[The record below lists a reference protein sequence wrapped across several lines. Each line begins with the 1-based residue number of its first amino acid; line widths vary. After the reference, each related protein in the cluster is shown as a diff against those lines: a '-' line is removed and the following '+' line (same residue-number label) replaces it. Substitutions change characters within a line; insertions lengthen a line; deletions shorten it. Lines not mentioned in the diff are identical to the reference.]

1 MALSESQRSIIKQQT
16 DEFLCRSKSF
26 KSLSAEKQR
35 EITRNTSKVL
45 ELLAEDAGSTGAVF
59 ELLGNR
65 KPYTQAKDPY
75 AVGLEEQLGRPGD
88 KLVAD
93 RSQYSPNGPPPPAE
107 FGTGLMTGI
116 QGAGQL
122 MSEVDFP
129 VFVAELIRGV
139 FQAIVDASIQQMQ
152 AYSELVQSVALSLN
166 EFRDQNVT
174 ENQARDQ
181 LVSQYPN
188 LMQMSF
194 EGDTPK
200 VIPREEAMFAD
211 LPDFASEFGLEEEV
225 TELDE
230 ETIEKVLVPAV
241 RNNLA
246 ARRQKLLATMVLM
259 GINRII
265 VTDGR
270 INAKVRFTF
279 AASDTMHQTR
289 RDIDWKKVGET
300 QFGYSTSNRWTSGE
314 FRYSQPVIKLANVT
328 DTETD
333 AQLQAAASLTGE
345 VSIKFRSET
354 LPLERLVDNDQV
366 VRLNEVQ
373 AGAGRGVRAQRAQP
387 PSQQS
392 QTPAATPAT

>member
-26 KSLSAEKQR
+26 NSLPDMKRE
-35 EITRNTSKVL
+35 EITHNTSKVL
-45 ELLAEDAGSTGAVF
+45 ELLAEDTGSTGAVS
-59 ELLGNR
+59 ELLGLGNR
-65 KPYTQAKDPY
+65 KPYKQIKDPY
-75 AVGLEEQLGRPGD
+75 AIGLEEQ
-88 KLVAD
+88 
-93 RSQYSPNGPPPPAE
+93 STGPPPPAE
-107 FGTGLMTGI
+107 FGTGVRTGI
-116 QGAGQL
+116 EGAGQL
-122 MSEVDFP
+122 LREVDFP
-129 VFVAELIRGV
+129 VFVSELIRGV

-194 EGDTPK
+194 EGETPK
-200 VIPREEAMFAD
+200 VIPRDEAMFAD
-211 LPDFASEFGLEEEV
+211 LPDFSSEFGLEEEI
-225 TELDE
+225 TDLDE

-289 RDIDWKKVGET
+289 RDIDWQEVGAK
-300 QFGYSTSNRWTSGE
+300 QYRYSTSNRWTSGE
-314 FRYSQPVIKLANVT
+314 FSYSQPVIKLANVT

-366 VRLNEVQ
+366 IRLNEVQ
-373 AGAGRGVRAQRAQP
+373 AGAGRGTPAQRAQQP
-387 PSQQS
+387 AQQS
-392 QTPAATPAT
+392 QAPAAPPAA